1 MSARDT
7 LFAVLNVESLKNFL
21 QGRMPEALEIL
32 RQMVGINSFT
42 SNREGV
48 NRLGEF
54 TADCF
59 APLGFGTQKMASAR

>member
-1 MSARDT
+1 MTCMSARDT

-42 SNREGV
+42 SNREGL
-48 NRLGEF
+48 NRLGKF
-54 TADCF
+54 TAEVGQG
-59 APLGFGTQKMASAR
+59 AAT